1 MGNSTANYLTAPFK
15 LDVVTQNHIEE
26 CLVYLSGYARKII
39 LREYFNLYQTES
51 EQRANLYLL
60 HLKMEGSVK
69 TKFETPADKLAFEC
83 AEIIRIGGSQTGY
96 EFGEQFFIENGLTVP
111 TSPLGED
118 QGKVE
123 AIIARMIDPDV
134 WARKLKKKHRQNNAG
149 AVYRSAGNNV
159 CRGGEV
165 YCPDFVVDDYIE
177 QQKDSA
183 SFLASQL
190 AISNE
195 NEEVSL
201 ADIIASTVANPENR
215 RYEMT
220 TRMAGMEDFT
230 KLEADIKEGI
240 SDKELVLFAVS
251 VWLLYVSSSLARQFF
266 NKMAIEFKTQKEFL
280 KTGDEQAK
288 LAELMGFV
296 CIFFTLTSPSKY
308 HRKRWLKGANDGKGR
323 AIDNPNFQKE
333 IDGVKNSPRVALN
346 QQAGVKA
353 RTRSKLKRDGIDVFG
368 FSVVE
373 PHHDG
378 CPHQHLAV
386 FVRPEDADKVKQ
398 VFRHYALEED
408 GDELGA
414 KTQPKGRKGESV
426 DPYSTRRLDILNHDP
441 KKGTV
446 TAYMAKYIS
455 KGIAGF
461 GIGEDFESGLDCDD
475 SVLRVLAWKS
485 LWGFRQFSFFGA
497 PSVTLWRELRKVK
510 EPFANET
517 AEKIRLA
524 CDDGDWG
531 EFTQLMQKH
540 DIKLK
545 KANVVDDQGEEIKN
559 KYGEPLQRVV
569 GIIVSDVSG
578 IEIIRTRFK
587 EWFLID
593 VEKLEERIID
603 GLRSTIGF
611 DEQDIDRVENMMHQA
626 KEEKKVHRLFA
637 GTGGV
642 VPDAVRY
649 FLPDEGVYFYS
660 TDNEPLLFSTALNL
674 QPATLGVRV
683 L

>member
-1 MGNSTANYLTAPFK
+1 MGYSDQNNDISLADYYPAPIK
-15 LDVVTQNHIEE
+15 LDVATQNHIEQ
-26 CLVYLSGYARKII
+26 CLFYISGYARKII
-39 LREYFNLYQTES
+39 MREYFRLYQIDG

-60 HLKMEGSVK
+60 RLKMEGSVK
-69 TKFETPADKLAFEC
+69 TKFETPAHKLAFEC
-83 AEIIRIGGSQTGY
+83 AEIIRVGGQNGY
-96 EFGEQFFIENGLTVP
+96 EFGEQFFIDNGLTVP
-111 TSPLGED
+111 TSPLRED

-183 SFLASQL
+183 AFLANQL

-195 NEEVSL
+195 NEEISL
-201 ADIIASTVANPENR
+201 ADIIASTVANPEIR

-220 TRMAGMEDFT
+220 TRMAGMEDST
-230 KLEADIKEGI
+230 KAKEDI
-240 SDKELVLFAVS
+240 SDRDLVVFAVS
-251 VWLLYVSSSLARQFF
+251 VWLLCACSSSARKFF
-266 NKMAIEFKTQKEFL
+266 SKMANQFKTQKEFL
-280 KTGDEQAK
+280 KATDEQAK
-288 LAELMGFV
+288 LAESMGFV

-308 HRKRWLKGANDGKGR
+308 HRKRWLKGANGGKGR
-323 AIDNPNFQKE
+323 AIDNPNYQAE
-333 IDGVKNSPRVALN
+333 IDGKKNSPRVALD

-353 RTRSKLKRDGIDVFG
+353 RLRSKLKRDKIDVFG

-378 CPHQHLAV
+378 CPHQHIAM
-386 FVRPEDADKVKQ
+386 FVHSDDAGKVKQ
-398 VFRHYALEED
+398 AFRHYALAED

-414 KTQPKGRKGESV
+414 KTKPAPSKNNPVV
-426 DPYSTRRLDILNHDP
+426 DKYSTRRLDILNHDP

-461 GIGEDFESGLDCDD
+461 AIGEDFESGLDCDD

-497 PSVTLWRELRKVK
+497 PSVTLWRELRKIK
-510 EPFANET
+510 EPFINET
-517 AEKIRLA
+517 AEKVRLA

-531 EFTQLMQKH
+531 EFTRLMKKH
-540 DIKLK
+540 SVKLK
-545 KANVVDDQGEEIKN
+545 KANVVDDEGQHIKN

-569 GIIVSDVSG
+569 GVIVHDINGV
-578 IEIIRTRFK
+578 EVIRTRFK

-593 VEKLEERIID
+593 MEMLEERIID
-603 GLRSTIGF
+603 GLPKA
-611 DEQDIDRVENMMHQA
+611 DRDNQEYLDQIQGIMEQA
-626 KEEKKVHRLFA
+626 KEEKKIHRLVA

-642 VPDAVRY
+642 IPDSTNY
-649 FLPDEGVYFYS
+649 FLGDEKVYFNS
-660 TDNEPLLFSTALNL
+660 DDREPLLFSS
-674 QPATLGVRV
+674 PV
-683 L
+683 